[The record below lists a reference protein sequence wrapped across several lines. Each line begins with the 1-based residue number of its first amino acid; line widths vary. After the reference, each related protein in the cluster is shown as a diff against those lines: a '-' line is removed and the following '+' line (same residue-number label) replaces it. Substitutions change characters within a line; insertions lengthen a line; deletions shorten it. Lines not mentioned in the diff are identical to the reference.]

1 MTERAVLS
9 GLTIALPEH
18 RELDRLAEMIEQGGG
33 VAHRCPFMTIVDVED
48 PMPVLR
54 WLDRLARGDLDDLVL
69 LTGEG
74 LSRLVGVARA
84 AGIEAGVM
92 KALGGVRTVC
102 RGPKPVRALRAI
114 GLRATLVSESPT
126 TDGVIATLAKEPLN
140 GRRIGVQL
148 YGEEP
153 NEKLMAFLREQGA
166 DVHAVSPYTYQKGPD
181 GPVLDLIAAMVE
193 GRIAV
198 IAFTSSPQVNR
209 LVEVAMTHQR
219 EAELREGLQRTRIAA
234 VGPVVAATL
243 TERGFKVD
251 IVPERS
257 FFLRPMVGEIAA
269 FFSGAARDKNGAA
282 A

>member
-1 MTERAVLS
+1 MTERSVLA

-18 RELDRLAEMIEQGGG
+18 RELDRMAKMIEEGGG

-48 PMPVLR
+48 ATPVLR
-54 WLDRLARGDLDDLVL
+54 WLHRLADGDFDDVVL

-84 AGIEAGVM
+84 AGIEARVL
-92 KALGGVRTVC
+92 KALGDARTIC
-102 RGPKPVRALRAI
+102 RGPKPVRALRAM
-114 GLRATLVSESPT
+114 GLRATLVSQSPT
-126 TDGVIATLAKEPLN
+126 TDGVIATLDKETLN

-153 NEKLMAFLREQGA
+153 NEKLVDFLRRQGA
-166 DVHAVSPYTYQKGPD
+166 DVDVVSPYRYQNGPD
-181 GPVLDLIAAMVE
+181 GPVLDLITAMAE
-193 GRIAV
+193 GRINV
-198 IAFTSSPQVNR
+198 IAFTSSPQVHR
-209 LVEVAMTHQR
+209 LVEVAAEHGR
-219 EAELREGLQRTRIAA
+219 EAELRQGLQRTRIAA
-234 VGPVVAATL
+234 VGPLVAAAL
-243 TERGFKVD
+243 SERDFKVD

-269 FFSGAARDKNGAA
+269 FFRGAVRGNNGAA